1 MTIQQSLDWLA
12 NAGGDS
18 KEIYNEVIAGNS
30 YGITEDVCRER
41 EFIDIGANVG
51 MFSIFAS
58 KLGAKKV
65 IAVEPV
71 SSTVDAL
78 KNNLE
83 KAHVHNVDV
92 KQKIVSS
99 KPNKIFKIGLQKKS
113 GHSSVYCQSE
123 SYEEVESI
131 TLKDLLSETTTDN
144 VFLKID
150 CEGGEYDIILNAD
163 PSDMARI
170 STVAIEIHGDLHPT
184 LKGVWHV
191 HRALFELGYTPQ
203 KQNTVMAWDYD
214 SNGRP
219 FNMRVLPTTEEIW
232 VRS

>member
-71 SSTVDAL
+71 SSTVD
-78 KNNLE
+78 E
-83 KAHVHNVDV
+83 IGRAHV
-92 KQKIVSS
+92 
-99 KPNKIFKIGLQKKS
+99 
-113 GHSSVYCQSE
+113 
-123 SYEEVESI
+123 
-131 TLKDLLSETTTDN
+131 
-144 VFLKID
+144 
-150 CEGGEYDIILNAD
+150 
-163 PSDMARI
+163 
-170 STVAIEIHGDLHPT
+170 
-184 LKGVWHV
+184 
-191 HRALFELGYTPQ
+191 
-203 KQNTVMAWDYD
+203 
-214 SNGRP
+214 
-219 FNMRVLPTTEEIW
+219 
-232 VRS
+232 